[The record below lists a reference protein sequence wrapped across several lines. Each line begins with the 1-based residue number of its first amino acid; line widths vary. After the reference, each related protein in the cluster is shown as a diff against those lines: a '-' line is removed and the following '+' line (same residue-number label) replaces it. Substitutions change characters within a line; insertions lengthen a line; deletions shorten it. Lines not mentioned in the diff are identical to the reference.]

1 MRPHDGDLADVRAA
15 AELLNRPLDL
25 VVGATTGTV
34 ADPGPIISILDPDG
48 RPALG
53 VEVDAIKLADD
64 DSGDLIVRLHE
75 AVGDRTRFMLSAR
88 HRIGAAWYCDLM
100 EAPQLGEEV
109 GDGVVS
115 VTLRP
120 FQLVTLRL
128 RLAPD
133 FDGRTVTPG
142 AWHQV

>member
-1 MRPHDGDLADVRAA
+1 M
-15 AELLNRPLDL
+15 
-25 VVGATTGTV
+25 
-34 ADPGPIISILDPDG
+34 
-48 RPALG
+48 LG

-75 AVGDRTRFMLSAR
+75 AVGDRTRIMLSAR

-100 EAPQLGEEV
+100 EEPQRGEEV
-109 GDGVVS
+109 GDGVVA
-115 VTLRP
+115 VMLRP

-133 FDGRTVTPG
+133 FDGRSVTPRV
-142 AWHQV
+142 WHQV